1 MPRLTRHRRAHP
13 EELRRRG
20 QFFSVV
26 GEIESSIVETSIDPR
41 KVDHVWINVR
51 AGADGL
57 VRIALNTCSLKN
69 RDAGFD
75 SRVRLG
81 SIVSPWDELP
91 ALGVRRAKPL
101 DYSVIEAVTPV
112 TYREQDQITLEGLL
126 LDRAGR
132 AILLEAWGEFYF
144 QESAGLHQLH
154 SRRGSYGMPKDH
166 VGRDGAVQFYFAEPR
181 EREMLLFKFA
191 GQP

>member
-1 MPRLTRHRRAHP
+1 LARLTKRHHAP
-13 EELRRRG
+13 LEQLRRRG

-26 GEIESSIVETSIDPR
+26 GKIESSIVETSIDPR
-41 KVDHVWINVR
+41 KVDHVWINVH
-51 AGADGL
+51 AGADGR

-75 SRVRLG
+75 PRIRLG

-91 ALGVRRAKPL
+91 ALGVRSAKPL
-101 DYSVIEAVTPV
+101 DYAVIEAVTPV
-112 TYREQDQITLEGLL
+112 TYREQEQPTLEALI
-126 LDRAGR
+126 LDRARR

-154 SRRGSYGMPKDH
+154 SRRGSYGMPKDY
-166 VGRDGAVQFYFAEPR
+166 VGRDGAVQFYFGEPR
-181 EREMLLFKFA
+181 ERELLLFKFA

>member
-1 MPRLTRHRRAHP
+1 MPRLTRRRRAHP
-13 EELRRRG
+13 EHLRRRG
-20 QFFSVV
+20 QFFTVV
-26 GEIESSIVETSIDPR
+26 GEIESAIVETSIDPR
-41 KVDHVWINVR
+41 KVDHIWINVR

-57 VRIALNTCSLKN
+57 IRIALNTCSLKN

-81 SIVSPWDELP
+81 SVVSPWHELP
-91 ALGVRRAKPL
+91 ALGVRSVEPL
-101 DYSVIEAVTPV
+101 DYAAIEAVTPV
-112 TYREQDQITLEGLL
+112 TYQEQEQITLEGLL

-154 SRRGSYGMPKDH
+154 SRRGSYGMPQDH

-181 EREMLLFKFA
+181 ERELLLFKFA